1 MGTSVYGRSV
11 RAPCFE
17 PVASEGLLILAE
29 DDPTRIDPG
38 EFYRKNWEIKYRE
51 QRKYTS
57 DKRYHYLGSG
67 KCYYLMGESMA
78 KSMVELPK

>member
-1 MGTSVYGRSV
+1 M
-11 RAPCFE
+11 AHEAKAKLNEAKPK
-17 PVASEGLLILAE
+17 

-38 EFYRKNWEIKYRE
+38 EFYLKNWEIKYRE

-67 KCYYLMGESMA
+67 ECYFLMGESMA
-78 KSMVELPK
+78 ASMVELLE